1 MKLSGLSYYD
11 KVLVAIAVS
20 LSGGSVVGAL
30 TPVEFRLGLLG
41 GALLAT
47 LFVYDAVFRHPP
59 QPGSSR
65 ARYAAVAW
73 HLFLAL
79 LLLPSLL

>member
-1 MKLSGLSYYD
+1 MRSLSYYD

-20 LSGGSVVGAL
+20 LGGGSAVGAL
-30 TPVEFRLGLLG
+30 TDVEFRLGLLG

-47 LFVYDAVFRHPP
+47 LFIYDAVFRRPP
-59 QPGSSR
+59 QPGSGSQTR
-65 ARYAAVAW
+65 QAAVVW

-79 LLLPSLL
+79 LFLPSLL